1 MRSVLLVMALIPV
14 LMGGCMTFV
23 PPDPDPDPIP
33 VSRIET
39 SSGAIRPLMIA
50 HRCGAGMGPENTC
63 NAVVQ
68 SSFYR
73 PDYYE
78 IDLRHTSDGVPV
90 CMHDSTLD
98 RTTDLTGNVTDM
110 TWEDLRNADA
120 GGWFASTVSG
130 EPIPALETMLDC
142 VNPSPLALE
151 IKEPEIT
158 LEQCNHIA
166 DLLNSRDDDSSVI
179 LSFHISALETFR
191 EADPERRTCYLTTE
205 MNEYSINGPHEII
218 GLLAT
223 QCTEEIVGRIHDA
236 GKAVWVWT
244 VNDTFEL
251 YIQMRVDGITSDY
264 PNRLRSTLPPS

>member
-1 MRSVLLVMALIPV
+1 MV
-14 LMGGCMTFV
+14 LMGGCMTFA

-50 HRCGAGMGPENTC
+50 HRCGSGLGPENTC
-63 NAVVQ
+63 YAVVQ

-98 RTTDLTGNVTDM
+98 RTTDLTGNVSEL
-110 TWEDLRNADA
+110 TWKDLQNTDA
-120 GGWFASTVSG
+120 GAWFASTASG
-130 EPIPALETMLDC
+130 EQIPTLETMQDC
-142 VNPSPLALE
+142 VNPSPLAIE

-158 LEQCNHIA
+158 LQQCNHIA
-166 DLLNSRDDDSSVI
+166 DLLNSRDDESSVI
-179 LSFHISALETFR
+179 LSFHISALETFK
-191 EADPERRTCYLTTE
+191 EADPERRTCYLTVE
-205 MNEYSINGPHEII
+205 MNEYSLNGPHEII

-223 QCTEEIVGRIHDA
+223 QCTEEIVGQIHDA

-244 VNDTFEL
+244 VNDNFET
-251 YIQMRVDGITSDY
+251 YIQMRDDGITSDF
-264 PNRLRSTLPPS
+264 PDRLRSALPPS